1 MSDSI
6 VAGRYELGERLGYGG
21 MSTVQLAL
29 DRRLER
35 QVAVKLLAEHLA
47 DDSQFV
53 SRFRREALSAARLV
67 HPNIVQ
73 VFDFGLDE
81 ASGRHYIVMEYIHGR
96 SGAEILREETR
107 LGVADTLEL
116 VDGACRG
123 LAHAHRMGVIHRDVK
138 PGNIMR
144 SDDGAVKL
152 ADFGIAKAMVGQM
165 SQITQAGSVLGT
177 AAYLAPEQA
186 SGAEVGPAADLYGL
200 GVVTYQLLAG
210 RLPYDANSLT
220 ELAMMQQR
228 EFPIRLEEVTA
239 DVPPALASAVEKALA
254 LRPEERYASA
264 DEMRAALHDGARG
277 IAPEGADETAATA
290 MLPRDEPTAA
300 TRAVPSTQRGGRRL
314 QPIAPSGG
322 AVAPAEY
329 EPIPE
334 MPPSP
339 RDVPPP
345 RRSGAGRILAVVLV
359 AGVIAA
365 VIAFAVGTMNASP
378 SVQLSPVDGDT
389 TSEVVDEMNGLIEDN
404 TE

>member
-1 MSDSI
+1 MSDVVI
-6 VAGRYELGERLGYGG
+6 AGRYELGERLGFGG

-47 DDSQFV
+47 EDSQFI

-81 ASGRHYIVMEYIHGR
+81 ESGRHYIVMEYVHGR

-107 LGVADTLEL
+107 LSVADTLEL

-152 ADFGIAKAMVGQM
+152 ADFGIAKAVGQT

-186 SGAEVGPAADLYGL
+186 SGAEVGPPADLYGL
-200 GVVTYQLLAG
+200 GVVTYQLIAG

-220 ELAMMQQR
+220 ELALLQQR
-228 EFPIRLEEVTA
+228 EYPPRLDEVVG
-239 DVPPALASAVEKALA
+239 DVPPSLGMAVEKALA

-264 DEMRAALHDGARG
+264 EDMRKALHAAARG
-277 IAPEGADETAATA
+277 IAPEGADATAATA
-290 MLPRDEPTAA
+290 MLGREPPTASTRVA
-300 TRAVPSTQRGGRRL
+300 TGSERSGRRL
-314 QPIAPSGG
+314 QPQPPSRP
-322 AVAPAEY
+322 VTPEEY

-334 MPPSP
+334 LPPSR
-339 RDVPPP
+339 RDSPPP
-345 RRSGAGRILAVVLV
+345 RRRRAGPIIAVVLV

-365 VIAFAVGTMNASP
+365 AIAFAIGDSQGSSAVK
-378 SVQLSPVDGDT
+378 LSPVDGST
-389 TSEVVDEMNGLIEDN
+389 AGEVVDQLTQLIDDN
-404 TE
+404 TR

>member
-1 MSDSI
+1 MSQATVI
-6 VAGRYELGERLGYGG
+6 AGRYELGERLGYGG

-81 ASGRHYIVMEYIHGR
+81 SSGRHYIVMEYIHGR
-96 SGAEILREETR
+96 SGAEILRDETR

-123 LAHAHRMGVIHRDVK
+123 LAHAHRMGVVHRDVK
-138 PGNIMR
+138 PGNILR

-152 ADFGIAKAMVGQM
+152 ADFGIAKALTAQT

-186 SGAEVGPAADLYGL
+186 SGAEVGPAADLYGV

-210 RLPYDANSLT
+210 RLPYEASSLT

-228 EFPIRLEEVTA
+228 EYPPRLA
-239 DVPPALASAVEKALA
+239 DVAPEVPEALALAVEKALA
-254 LRPEERYASA
+254 LAPEDRYADG
-264 DEMRAALHDGARG
+264 DEMRKALHAGARG
-277 IAPEGADETAATA
+277 IAPGADETAATA
-290 MLPRDEPTAA
+290 MHAREERTEA
-300 TRAVPSTQRGGRRL
+300 TRAVPASKRAARRL
-314 QPIAPSGG
+314 EPTPPRDSVPAP
-322 AVAPAEY
+322 EY

-334 MPPSP
+334 VAPSRRDRPPA
-339 RDVPPP
+339 
-345 RRSGAGRILAVVLV
+345 RRSNARA
-359 AGVIAA
+359 IAA
-365 VIAFAVGTMNASP
+365 VLLVAAVLAAAIAFAIGSSQGSS
-378 SVQLSPVDGDT
+378 SVQLSPVDGDS
-389 TSEVVDEMNGLIEDN
+389 TSEVVDQMTRLIDDN
-404 TE
+404 TR